1 MVGGIDSRVVFTIIV
16 ALVAAERIF
25 ELVLSERNAR
35 RTLGRGGIEH
45 SEPIH
50 WLVVVLHTLWIVA
63 APFEVWLFDRPWIPL
78 LAGVCIVLLV
88 AGMILRYW
96 AVTTLGDRWNTRI
109 ITVPGEKRVTAG
121 PFRFFRHPN
130 YVAVYV
136 ELFALPLLHG
146 AWLTAAILG
155 TVNSVV
161 ILIKARAEDKAL
173 GRLPEEGGQQ
183 KLSEDMP

>member
-1 MVGGIDSRVVFTIIV
+1 MVGAVDSRVIFTIIV

-35 RTLGRGGIEH
+35 RTLGRGGVEH
-45 SEPIH
+45 AQPIH
-50 WLVVVLHTLWIVA
+50 WMVVVVHILWIVA
-63 APFEVWLFDRPWIPL
+63 APLEVWLFDRPWIPL
-78 LAGVCIVLLV
+78 LAGVCIVLLA

-109 ITVPGEKRVTAG
+109 ITVPGETRVTGG

-146 AWLTAAILG
+146 AWLTAALLG
-155 TVNSVV
+155 TVNMV
-161 ILIKARAEDKAL
+161 LIKIKSRAEDKAL
-173 GRLPEEGGQQ
+173 GRLDQGAGILERT
-183 KLSEDMP
+183 